1 MIAKVEKEAP
11 QRNAEREDKAWREDA
26 DVRKQQKKVTKNR
39 IRYQKV
45 AKKIA
50 KEAPLRQ
57 KKKQEEEQKKKDEEM
72 RQSAIREAKRQ
83 EYLRLV

>member
-39 IRYQKV
+39 IRY
-45 AKKIA
+45 
-50 KEAPLRQ
+50 
-57 KKKQEEEQKKKDEEM
+57 
-72 RQSAIREAKRQ
+72 
-83 EYLRLV
+83 